1 MFQEIGNI
9 SQLDNKIKSL
19 QSKKNKKTS
28 LITKICFTNLRKF
41 IASQLDNIIYLK
53 DHYKPACIYIIKFKE
68 KLIYCTTQ
76 LDKKKKKL
84 KMLMKRLR
92 NQ

>member
-1 MFQEIGNI
+1 MYQEIGNI

-53 DHYKPACIYIIKFKE
+53 DHYKPACIIH
-68 KLIYCTTQ
+68 IYQ
-76 LDKKKKKL
+76 KIQRKANILY
-84 KMLMKRLR
+84 
-92 NQ
+92 NPA